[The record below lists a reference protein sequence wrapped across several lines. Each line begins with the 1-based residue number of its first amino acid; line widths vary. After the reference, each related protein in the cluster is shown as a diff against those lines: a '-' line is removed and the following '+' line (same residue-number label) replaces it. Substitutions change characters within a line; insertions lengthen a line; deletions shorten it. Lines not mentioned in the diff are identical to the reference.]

1 MIMTKNQWNIVVII
15 DGHTLQAK
23 GDGTESGTVFKGR
36 QEDVLMAKAVI
47 RHRFPITLGNP
58 RFSPTVTASYDSPMG
73 LTAAL
78 MGAAP
83 SDAVIWKAP
92 KDVIE
97 FIDGYQNKNNYEKR
111 IYGMKG

>member
-1 MIMTKNQWNIVVII
+1 
-15 DGHTLQAK
+15 
-23 GDGTESGTVFKGR
+23 
-36 QEDVLMAKAVI
+36 
-47 RHRFPITLGNP
+47 
-58 RFSPTVTASYDSPMG
+58 
-73 LTAAL
+73 